1 MHLQYTHSGTYL
13 PTLIRSMSKL
23 RAHLQR
29 LFRKHLELL
38 LVTLADEYKLDVEK
52 LKEQVLPTRC
62 SGAKRPPSKWN
73 CFVKRHSKDMMAV
86 VKRELPDL
94 PHKQKFG
101 EVTKRLAAKW
111 KRLSDEQKAMYQER
125 PETEIMRARLAG
137 KAETDDKDL
146 ERKYASPTPMEAI
159 ATSVEARLKR
169 KRTAKKAESAKPEAL
184 VGDEENTDTDQAEV
198 PKKTPAR
205 RTRRRVN

>member
-1 MHLQYTHSGTYL
+1 
-13 PTLIRSMSKL
+13 MSKL

-52 LKEQVLPTRC
+52 LKEQVLPTR
-62 SGAKRPPSKWN
+62 SGAKRAPSKWN

-125 PETEIMRARLAG
+125 PEAEIRLAG
-137 KAETDDKDL
+137 KAETDEKDL

-159 ATSVEARLKR
+159 GTSVEARPKR
-169 KRTAKKAESAKPEAL
+169 KRTAKKAESTKPEASI
-184 VGDEENTDTDQAEV
+184 GDEENTDTDQAEV